1 MMLSFMRIRP
11 HGTRSDNNQQAV
23 GLDIERQQQTAGDSR
38 LNAFNA
44 FEQQTAAAPATAAP
58 HTVLPPSQ
66 AVPAASTQRASR
78 RVRLERD
85 ANATLFG
92 PSLAN
97 YFPLSA
103 SSNATSASATDA
115 IAAAAAAAAAAATA
129 TATATAAE
137 NGTSANDTADQAQT
151 TAGQDSTSNTNAN
164 TAPPAFAP
172 LTTVSSI
179 SSVTL
184 RRPRLGASGR
194 ARGASLSNLSV
205 ASLVSP
211 TNQTPNIGGTE
222 SPLVGS
228 PNPTSSA
235 VENTVPSYGSR
246 PAFPVHRRQY
256 TTDSAWSIPG
266 QDRAE
271 NDEDIDDDGQ
281 DREEPGKDFGPLSL
295 ADAIQLGTLHRW
307 LRRAAGGGGATLHP
321 NSIPQPADAI
331 SPVSTP
337 SQGAIMDANGQ
348 ENIPLSNLGTTI
360 SPGAL
365 SVCTILQS
373 YVNLKRNTFRLT
385 LGPAAARPEGESAGA
400 LSANSS
406 TPPTLPAHVLT
417 PAPSAPILA
426 HPTHILHFEY
436 DSAAPR
442 CAIHVFVRA
451 SRKHGSWNQAMSHP
465 DFPYLLSKSAS
476 SQSGSLLSPHAPPHI
491 LGFPILAATTIA
503 PGSTSDHSTQ
513 AVVTSTGL
521 PSESHHLPLGF
532 AQKRSVALRLD
543 MSLYAP
549 PSFNNPSQDKEDGIV
564 EGGKDGAHQNVTAG
578 ISAGASKVEEEKE
591 KGKSDNNKARADK
604 ETLKVTIVVEA
615 LDENGKPL
623 SQPNLQTTYLRLTSV
638 PAPAGSAAAVA
649 GSDGKMRVWSAQVE
663 AQEAE
668 IGPHRFQL
676 QELFGLSTRP
686 PPASLV
692 PADPAAGDT
701 AVTEGAGGAEPG
713 EGEGEGTEIPTEV
726 PAGSTHNLNGSSDGL
741 VRTTTSNPVPT
752 TTSGGY
758 MPPLDGGTTG
768 SECLI
773 CLTSPPSTLL
783 LPCTHG
789 LCLECAVQLR
799 ESVKNARDAERRRGK
814 VPRRKYAC
822 PVCRRAYTS
831 MLHLS
836 TADEKHVAQASA
848 HGVV

>member
-1 MMLSFMRIRP
+1 MFNFMRIARP
-11 HGTRSDNNQQAV
+11 LGANSDDAQQQQH
-23 GLDIERQQQTAGDSR
+23 DIERQQQQLSALTA
-38 LNAFNA
+38 FTA
-44 FEQQTAAAPATAAP
+44 FEQATALPTANANANAAAAATAP
-58 HTVLPPSQ
+58 RV
-66 AVPAASTQRASR
+66 SR

-85 ANATLFG
+85 SNATLFG

-97 YFPLSA
+97 YFPLSTTA
-103 SSNATSASATDA
+103 AV
-115 IAAAAAAAAAAATA
+115 AAANSTPAVAATA
-129 TATATAAE
+129 TATATDTHTASPEINTTDHPAAH
-137 NGTSANDTADQAQT
+137 NNNASAN
-151 TAGQDSTSNTNAN
+151 
-164 TAPPAFAP
+164 PPAFAP

-179 SSVTL
+179 NSATL

-205 ASLVSP
+205 P
-211 TNQTPNIGGTE
+211 TLTTPANQTPNVGLLD
-222 SPLVGS
+222 SPSVGS
-228 PNPTSSA
+228 PHQVETLAAGDSTPAPYNTRPT
-235 VENTVPSYGSR
+235 
-246 PAFPVHRRQY
+246 FPGHRRQY
-256 TTDSAWSIPG
+256 TTESAWSVPG
-266 QDRAE
+266 QDRAD
-271 NDEDIDDDGQ
+271 NDDDDEDIEYDRQDRQVSGQ
-281 DREEPGKDFGPLSL
+281 DCGPLSL
-295 ADAIQLGTLHRW
+295 ADAIQIGTLHRW
-307 LRRAAGGGGATLHP
+307 LQRAAGGGGATLHP
-321 NSIPQPADAI
+321 NSIPQPAAD
-331 SPVSTP
+331 PTSTP
-337 SQGAIMDANGQ
+337 TTPSPNEGIIVDASGQ
-348 ENIPLSNLGTTI
+348 ESIPLTNLGPSSISI

-385 LGPAAARPEGESAGA
+385 LGPAATRSPDAGSGA
-400 LSANSS
+400 L
-406 TPPTLPAHVLT
+406 PTLPPHVLA

-436 DSAAPR
+436 DCAAPR
-442 CAIHVFVRA
+442 CAVHVFVRA
-451 SRKHGSWNQAMSHP
+451 SRKHGSWNQATSNP
-465 DFPYLLSKSAS
+465 DFAS
-476 SQSGSLLSPHAPPHI
+476 RFANAVGSQTGTLSPMAPPHI

-503 PGSTSDHSTQ
+503 SRASGQSGQAVMTSTS
-513 AVVTSTGL
+513 V
-521 PSESHHLPLGF
+521 PSDSHHLPLGF

-549 PSFNNPSQDKEDGIV
+549 PSFKASDTKTDERAQEREREAGSVATPVDVAAEVTALSARAEEDKE
-564 EGGKDGAHQNVTAG
+564 KA
-578 ISAGASKVEEEKE
+578 KVDKT
-591 KGKSDNNKARADK
+591 KAKAEK

-623 SQPNLQTTYLRLTSV
+623 AEPNLQTTYLRLTSV
-638 PAPAGSAAAVA
+638 PAPTGSAAAVI

-686 PPASLV
+686 PPASLA
-692 PADPAAGDT
+692 PADPTTGDT

-713 EGEGEGTEIPTEV
+713 EGEGEGNTEIPTEV
-726 PAGSTHNLNGSSDGL
+726 PAAGSTPNLNDSTDALG
-741 VRTTTSNPVPT
+741 VPRRSP
-752 TTSGGY
+752 TSGAPGTGPTPTSTAAY
-758 MPPLDGGTTG
+758 MPPLDSGTTG

-814 VPRRKYAC
+814 NPRRKYAC